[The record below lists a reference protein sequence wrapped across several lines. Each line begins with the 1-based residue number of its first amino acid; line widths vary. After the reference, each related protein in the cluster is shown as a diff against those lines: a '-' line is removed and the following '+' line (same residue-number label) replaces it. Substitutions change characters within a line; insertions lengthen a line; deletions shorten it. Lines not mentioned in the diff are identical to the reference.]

1 MHNTLITFINAHAVT
16 PLTDKDIGIIN
27 EVFIL
32 KKLRKRQCLLQEG
45 EICKNLGFILK
56 GAVRQYAVDEKGA
69 ENTVSLAI
77 ENWWTGD
84 RDSFFREQPSIYNID
99 AWEETELLLF
109 HKDNLDR
116 LLTIPAFVEMR
127 IKLDENYS
135 IASQKRLLS
144 YISMTAEKRYENLL
158 KSYPQFI
165 ERFPLHIIAS
175 YLGITKET
183 LSRIRRQT
191 SKR

>member
-1 MHNTLITFINAHAVT
+1 MHKTLLTFINAHAVT

-45 EICKNLGFILK
+45 EICKSLGFILR